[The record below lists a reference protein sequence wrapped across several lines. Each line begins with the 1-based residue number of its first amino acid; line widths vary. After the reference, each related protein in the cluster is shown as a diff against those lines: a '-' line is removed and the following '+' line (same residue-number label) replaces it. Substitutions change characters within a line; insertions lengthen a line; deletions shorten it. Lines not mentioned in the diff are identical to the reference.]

1 MATFS
6 GTLPYMGYMTIVVPS
21 GSLVRVNTGDTFS
34 VVLTLTNPLNPDVAA
49 VEMPGAGYCRDA
61 TSHPGESYFS
71 TDNGRSFKDLTTT
84 LENANFCI
92 KVYTT

>member
-6 GTLPYMGYMTIVVPS
+6 GTLPYMGYRTIVVPS
-21 GSLVRVNTGDTFS
+21 GSLVRVNTGDMFS

-61 TSHPGESYFS
+61 TSHPGETISRPI
-71 TDNGRSFKDLTTT
+71 TDGHSKILQPRSKTQTF
-84 LENANFCI
+84 
-92 KVYTT
+92 V